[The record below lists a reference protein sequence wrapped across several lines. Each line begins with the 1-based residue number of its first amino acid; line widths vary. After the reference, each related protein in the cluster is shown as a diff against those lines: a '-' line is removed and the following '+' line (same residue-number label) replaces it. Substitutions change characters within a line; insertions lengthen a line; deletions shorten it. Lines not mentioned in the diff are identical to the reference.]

1 MVEANKDSEVAIAG
15 DEGDPET
22 FDDTEFYQT
31 LLKEFLDNSQAINN
45 SMPTVSTVGFSL
57 GNELFR
63 STLLYPPNPSP
74 T

>member
-1 MVEANKDSEVAIAG
+1 MAEANKDSEAAIAG

-31 LLKEFLDNSQAINN
+31 LLKEFLDNSQGINN
-45 SMPTVSTVGFSL
+45 SIPTVSIVEFIL
-57 GNELFR
+57 GNALFC
-63 STLLYPPNPSP
+63 STLLYPPNSSP